1 MQVPIDKVEGICY
14 HCNLYKD
21 SCSGNRYE
29 PFIPKFNAKVDC
41 QNRECSAGNPMND
54 IQVKAAMSLFSIKRK
69 LGMDV
74 WNAFSEAIVQSS
86 DDAFARAVKKSPAMI
101 KQWNDKE
108 Y

>member
-1 MQVPIDKVEGICY
+1 MF
-14 HCNLYKD
+14 
-21 SCSGNRYE
+21 SGQPDERH
-29 PFIPKFNAKVDC
+29 
-41 QNRECSAGNPMND
+41 
-54 IQVKAAMSLFSIKRK
+54 QVKAAMSLFSIKRK